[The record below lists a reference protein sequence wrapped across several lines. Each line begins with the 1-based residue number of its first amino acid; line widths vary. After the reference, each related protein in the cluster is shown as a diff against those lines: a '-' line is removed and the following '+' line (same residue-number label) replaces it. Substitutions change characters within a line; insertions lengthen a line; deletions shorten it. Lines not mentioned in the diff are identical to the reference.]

1 MRKYTLPTGCRM
13 ASVVSNLSSDG
24 VLMITA
30 PKNVSI
36 EAAEAKNVP
45 IQLQKDQSWWWW
57 ERGDEKTNNTNNINN
72 TRTTKKD
79 NHLWYT
85 KYY

>member
-1 MRKYTLPTGCRM
+1 M

-57 ERGDEKTNNTNNINN
+57 ERGDEKTNNINN

>member
-1 MRKYTLPTGCRM
+1 MRKYTLPRGCRM

-45 IQLQKDQSWWWW
+45 IQLQKDQS
-57 ERGDEKTNNTNNINN
+57 
-72 TRTTKKD
+72 
-79 NHLWYT
+79 
-85 KYY
+85 